1 MRPHLRPGVTPL
13 VEGQIIASFGRQFLV
28 KTGEGNTLSCVARGK
43 KGGAACGDR
52 VQIRTV
58 EPGRQ
63 GVIET
68 ILPRTALLHRSDAY
82 REKLIAANI
91 TQVVVVVAAVPS
103 FSEEL
108 INRFLAAAE
117 NQGLRLLIVLNKADL
132 VEATRAA
139 AEALKLYQE
148 LGYTLLELS
157 AATDA
162 MPLRPYLSGQLSVFV
177 GQSGMGKS
185 TLINALLPG
194 ANRATASISVALDSG
209 RHTTT
214 HARLYELDRQSAIID
229 SPGLQEF
236 GLYHMNNEELAW
248 GFVEFRP
255 YLGRCKFADCRHVG
269 EKGCALLTALAEGG
283 IARRRLH
290 LYQMLATRLTPRS
303 GGSSPD

>member
-1 MRPHLRPGVTPL
+1 
-13 VEGQIIASFGRQFLV
+13 
-28 KTGEGNTLSCVARGK
+28 VARGK

-58 EPGRQ
+58 EQGHQ

-91 TQVVVVVAAVPS
+91 TQVVIVVAAVPS

-108 INRFLAAAE
+108 INCFLAAAE
-117 NQGLRLLIVLNKADL
+117 NQGLKLLIVLNKADL

-214 HARLYELDRQSAIID
+214 HARLYELDEQSAIID

-255 YLGRCKFADCRHVG
+255 YLGRCKFADCRHIG
-269 EKGCALLTALAEGG
+269 EKGCALLDAAVEGR

-290 LYQMLATRLTPRS
+290 FYRVMTTRLTSRS
-303 GGSSPD
+303 GASSPD